1 MCDFTNEPNSL
12 VQFMAL
18 RIITLEEQLEELKL
32 LLIEARNPGV
42 DIEAIREHRR
52 MWAVE

>member
-1 MCDFTNEPNSL
+1 MCDYTNEPNSL

-18 RIITLEEQLEELKL
+18 RIVELQEELEQTKL
-32 LLIEARNPGV
+32 LLIEARNPGI
-42 DIEAIREHRR
+42 DIEAVKEHRR